1 MFALKNN
8 KGFDELLKLIE
19 NSNTD
24 INNVSRDYSK
34 EIEKILSS
42 LKLTMK
48 NWKTDTGMYSIIKYD
63 KQAYGLIEE
72 DYKTIGLLRSIVVN
86 DEGRIVAFSPPKSLA
101 ITKEREEHF
110 NNNNIMSPISGD
122 DDQMTNTN
130 EWCAEEFVEGTM
142 INLFY
147 SEKGNAWEIATK
159 STVGGNV
166 TFFSPKNP
174 KENIEVRDKD
184 TFRNM
189 FFETCA
195 KLGFKYENLPKE
207 FMYSFVLQ
215 HPKNRIVLP
224 INEAVIYIIGV
235 YSVNQDTL
243 EVLQLNTKGVV
254 DKYCDNL
261 VLRPKP
267 LSCDKYT
274 ISGLKNEYASM
285 NSSFDIMGV
294 VFNNMITGERMK
306 VRNPNYEM
314 VKNMKGNEQK
324 LQLQYLTLR
333 HGGRIADY
341 LKCYPEYKGSFSVF
355 RTQVHA
361 FTNSLHQNYIDCYVL
376 KKKKLDEFPKQYKK
390 HMFLLHKKYIE
401 ELREV
406 KGSVNFNYVVV
417 YVNGLPPADLLY
429 SLNYAIME
437 HKKKI
442 KQIEEPANDNASSS
456 ECMEV

>member
-174 KENIEVRDKD
+174 KENIESI
-184 TFRNM
+184 
-189 FFETCA
+189 
-195 KLGFKYENLPKE
+195 PKT
-207 FMYSFVLQ
+207 
-215 HPKNRIVLP
+215 
-224 INEAVIYIIGV
+224 G
-235 YSVNQDTL
+235 
-243 EVLQLNTKGVV
+243 
-254 DKYCDNL
+254 
-261 VLRPKP
+261 
-267 LSCDKYT
+267 LSCQ
-274 ISGLKNEYASM
+274 SM
-285 NSSFDIMGV
+285 
-294 VFNNMITGERMK
+294 R
-306 VRNPNYEM
+306 
-314 VKNMKGNEQK
+314 
-324 LQLQYLTLR
+324 L
-333 HGGRIADY
+333 
-341 LKCYPEYKGSFSVF
+341 
-355 RTQVHA
+355 
-361 FTNSLHQNYIDCYVL
+361 
-376 KKKKLDEFPKQYKK
+376 
-390 HMFLLHKKYIE
+390 
-401 ELREV
+401 
-406 KGSVNFNYVVV
+406 
-417 YVNGLPPADLLY
+417 
-429 SLNYAIME
+429 
-437 HKKKI
+437 
-442 KQIEEPANDNASSS
+442 
-456 ECMEV
+456 